1 MKIQL
6 LRKREDFFEIFQ
18 NSIVNFYKEKF
29 PQSSFEK
36 QKYII
41 NDRLNIVY
49 PSKINR
55 SDLSELVS
63 EFKYHPQ
70 FLQRFLQTIYIFIS
84 IRWPLEMM
92 TSSKS
97 ILISIP
103 KEAKK
108 KWVFIPGNHSIRVVD
123 LEKNNCFVF
132 LKSGCNQ
139 NFIKSEVKIR
149 QKNPWLKAPA
159 IIQKKNE
166 WYEEQRVV
174 GLPWNR
180 LSSVDLKIKIINKV
194 QKQLSMLYQK
204 TTNKI
209 CIKEYVPKLCSSILF
224 ILDNSFSDL
233 LTEEKDIINNFVN
246 KIEPLITNAFGNK
259 SIKIATTH
267 GDLQPANILC
277 AKDNFWIIDWEYT
290 NRRTIF
296 YDALVFD
303 LNSRFPLGLADR
315 FKKKI
320 DESIRVND
328 YLNWTGHVLKK
339 NEHYYFSIFF
349 LEDLFLRLDE
359 NSSKNIKAKSE
370 VLSIYLKQL
379 YKIQNIIIKDNI
391 N

>member
-1 MKIQL
+1 M
-6 LRKREDFFEIFQ
+6 
-18 NSIVNFYKEKF
+18 
-29 PQSSFEK
+29 
-36 QKYII
+36 
-41 NDRLNIVY
+41 
-49 PSKINR
+49 
-55 SDLSELVS
+55 
-63 EFKYHPQ
+63 
-70 FLQRFLQTIYIFIS
+70 
-84 IRWPLEMM
+84 
-92 TSSKS
+92 
-97 ILISIP
+97 
-103 KEAKK
+103 
-108 KWVFIPGNHSIRVVD
+108 
-123 LEKNNCFVF
+123 
-132 LKSGCNQ
+132 
-139 NFIKSEVKIR
+139 
-149 QKNPWLKAPA
+149 
-159 IIQKKNE
+159 
-166 WYEEQRVV
+166 

>member
-108 KWVFIPGNHSIRVVD
+108 NGF
-123 LEKNNCFVF
+123 
-132 LKSGCNQ
+132 
-139 NFIKSEVKIR
+139 
-149 QKNPWLKAPA
+149 
-159 IIQKKNE
+159 
-166 WYEEQRVV
+166 
-174 GLPWNR
+174 
-180 LSSVDLKIKIINKV
+180 
-194 QKQLSMLYQK
+194 LYQV
-204 TTNKI
+204 TI
-209 CIKEYVPKLCSSILF
+209 VLE
-224 ILDNSFSDL
+224 L
-233 LTEEKDIINNFVN
+233 LI
-246 KIEPLITNAFGNK
+246 
-259 SIKIATTH
+259 
-267 GDLQPANILC
+267 
-277 AKDNFWIIDWEYT
+277 
-290 NRRTIF
+290 
-296 YDALVFD
+296 
-303 LNSRFPLGLADR
+303 
-315 FKKKI
+315 
-320 DESIRVND
+320 
-328 YLNWTGHVLKK
+328 
-339 NEHYYFSIFF
+339 
-349 LEDLFLRLDE
+349 
-359 NSSKNIKAKSE
+359 
-370 VLSIYLKQL
+370 
-379 YKIQNIIIKDNI
+379 
-391 N
+391 